1 MDIAFF
7 ILDRMTR
14 DISVYFE
21 ISENNGTASE
31 CR

>member
-14 DISVYFE
+14 DIAVYFE
-21 ISENNGTASE
+21 IAENKGTAFE